1 MPSLYRYFSPSSKPY
16 LPSPEEEKAA
26 SMAKETKVVNQ
37 EVEKTLSASGCRR
50 RYDPEIRTKI
60 GRFAAD
66 NGNKRAVERFSRE
79 LQRPLSES
87 TVRGFKKAYY
97 SELKKV
103 KDPDKV
109 QELLHG
115 ARGKPNKLG
124 DLDQKVQAYIRKLRA
139 AGTPVNRS
147 IVIAVTAPHIS
158 VNQAYKVELKRQFT
172 HWYAGE
178 IEKGLRDGKEVEDV
192 K

>member
-1 MPSLYRYFSPSSKPY
+1 M
-16 LPSPEEEKAA
+16 
-26 SMAKETKVVNQ
+26 
-37 EVEKTLSASGCRR
+37 
-50 RYDPEIRTKI
+50 
-60 GRFAAD
+60 
-66 NGNKRAVERFSRE
+66 ERFSRE

-109 QELLHG
+109 QELPHG

-139 AGTPVNRS
+139 AGTPVSRS
-147 IVIAVTAPHIS
+147 IVIAVTAPRHLS
-158 VNQAYKVELKRQFT
+158 QSGLQSRTKRHFT
-172 HWYAGE
+172 NWYAGE
-178 IEKGLRDGKEVEDV
+178 IEKGLREGKEVKDV
-192 K
+192 KVDFRLSAIKPIHAKWLMDVHAIMNEKSDLIHDGFRKS